1 MKMAKQRLSDCELW
15 DCLIEADARK
25 SDKTLPID
33 VRVCSAETYALCLC
47 EAHNRGYDYTTLKN
61 FATQLYLVKD

>member
-1 MKMAKQRLSDCELW
+1 MSKQRLTDLELW
-15 DCLIEADARK
+15 TCLDEADARK
-25 SDKTLPID
+25 SDKTLSID
-33 VRVCSAETYALCLC
+33 VRVRSAETYALCLR